1 MIFSVFRRIKIRR
14 KVKLSLPSF
23 NFLKV
28 EKDDGII
35 KTQCNRLHLYPS
47 STLEFKYPS
56 GSKTLIDCLVND
68 KSYLQVGNVEKRL
81 RPSDFVP
88 WKKSKKV
95 DVTVERNTL
104 N

>member
-1 MIFSVFRRIKIRR
+1 VIFSVFRRIKIRR

-28 EKDDGII
+28 ERRRGSPEKDDGII

-56 GSKTLIDCLVND
+56 GSKTLIAL
-68 KSYLQVGNVEKRL
+68 SRQ
-81 RPSDFVP
+81 
-88 WKKSKKV
+88 
-95 DVTVERNTL
+95 
-104 N
+104 